1 MRYKNHILI
10 AGLVVA
16 ALPLAGCSRKT
27 STYTKVEPAK
37 IEHAKDSQI
46 TRITLT
52 EQAMQ
57 RLGVKTAPLQE
68 GKVQGDEKAA
78 LRPFVPDSAVMYV
91 ANGETYV
98 YTSPNPRT
106 FVRHEV
112 DVDYIKGGVAVL
124 KKGPPPGTNVVTIG
138 AAELFGT
145 EFGVGH

>member
-1 MRYKNHILI
+1 MRYITGILI
-10 AGLVVA
+10 VCGIVVC
-16 ALPLAGCSRKT
+16 LPLTGCSKK
-27 STYTKVEPAK
+27 STGYTKVEPAK
-37 IEHAKDSQI
+37 VEHVKDSQI

-57 RLGVKTAPLQE
+57 RIGVKTAPLQE
-68 GKVQGDEKAA
+68 GKVQGDDKAA
-78 LRPFVPDSAVMYV
+78 PRPFVPDSAVMYV
-91 ANGETYV
+91 ANGETYI

-112 DVDYIKGGVAVL
+112 DIDYIKGGVAVL
-124 KKGPPPGTNVVTIG
+124 KKGPPPGTHVVTIG